1 VISYLVV
8 EQEWLNRGNKVGIHV
23 GQYTTM
29 GGIHRSMSAMASEM
43 PIVISCILQ
52 NRFQNPEYNI
62 NTTRKKRVRS
72 HAAAFLSPPD
82 QSLARLLSGEK

>member
-23 GQYTTM
+23 GKYNTM

-43 PIVISCILQ
+43 PIVISCITWNILP
-52 NRFQNPEYNI
+52 NPEYNI
-62 NTTRKKRVRS
+62 NNTKKVWS
-72 HAAAFLSPPD
+72 NAAACLSPT
-82 QSLARLLSGEK
+82 